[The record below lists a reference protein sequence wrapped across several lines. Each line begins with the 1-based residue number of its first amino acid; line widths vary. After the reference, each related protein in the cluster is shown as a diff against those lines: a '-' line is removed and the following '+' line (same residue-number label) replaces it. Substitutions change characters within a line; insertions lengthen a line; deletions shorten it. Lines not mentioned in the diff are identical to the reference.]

1 MKKEAVGEMKQEAV
15 VRRIAVD
22 ERLDETLIRFVIA
35 PLAGGVEKI
44 TDSLEDWRPEEEEL
58 VTPKTF
64 LRCLGLKK
72 DPDLLRLAYGEI
84 VGEPGSAESSAARAG
99 KRRPAAEKMWRALAE
114 GQVFI
119 VGRFRLEG
127 ERYEPK
133 AIAAGDGP
141 FDFLRID
148 RVSFVKDALKKLYS
162 DALRGREA
170 DSV

>member
-1 MKKEAVGEMKQEAV
+1 MKQEAV
-15 VRRIAVD
+15 VRRITVD

-44 TDSLEDWRPEEEEL
+44 TDSLEDWGPEEEEL

-64 LRCLGLKK
+64 LRCLGVKK
-72 DPDLLRLAYGEI
+72 DPDLLRLAHGEI
-84 VGEPGSAESSAARAG
+84 VGESGSSESRATPTG
-99 KRRPAAEKMWRALAE
+99 KKKPAAEQMWRALAE

-127 ERYEPK
+127 ERHDPE
-133 AIAAGDGP
+133 AITPGDGQP
-141 FDFLRID
+141 DFLRID
-148 RVSFVKDALKKLYS
+148 RISFVKDALKKLYS

-170 DSV
+170 DSE